1 MQTVISI
8 EDSEKWDNIVRS
20 FKGYDVYY
28 LSGYVKAFQIHGDG
42 EPVLFYYETEDM
54 RAINAVMKR
63 DISHNINFASK
74 LNEEEYF
81 DLITPYGYGGYIIEG
96 NINDSNIGLLNTA
109 YSAYCIENNI
119 ISEYVR
125 FHPILNNKEKMTS
138 IYHIV
143 DVGKTISIDLTSPEL
158 IWNNFSSKNRNMIR
172 KAQKS
177 GVRVYWGRS
186 PELFEHF
193 IEMYKSTMLKNAADE
208 YYYFER
214 PFFNSILYDLKNCSL
229 IFYAMF
235 NNEIIAMSIILF
247 TNQKMHYHLSA
258 SNRLYQKLAPTNLL
272 LYEAACWGFA
282 NNFKTFHLGGGL
294 HSREDSLYKFKRAF
308 NKNSVNIYAIGKKCF
323 NQDIYNW
330 LVSIRSKEKD
340 FDDKTSFFPLYRA

>member
-96 NINDSNIGLLNTA
+96 NSNDSNIGLLNTA

-143 DVGKTISIDLTSPEL
+143 DVGKQFL
-158 IWNNFSSKNRNMIR
+158 
-172 KAQKS
+172 
-177 GVRVYWGRS
+177 
-186 PELFEHF
+186 
-193 IEMYKSTMLKNAADE
+193 
-208 YYYFER
+208 
-214 PFFNSILYDLKNCSL
+214 
-229 IFYAMF
+229 
-235 NNEIIAMSIILF
+235 
-247 TNQKMHYHLSA
+247 
-258 SNRLYQKLAPTNLL
+258 
-272 LYEAACWGFA
+272 
-282 NNFKTFHLGGGL
+282 
-294 HSREDSLYKFKRAF
+294 
-308 NKNSVNIYAIGKKCF
+308 
-323 NQDIYNW
+323 
-330 LVSIRSKEKD
+330 
-340 FDDKTSFFPLYRA
+340 